1 MNSSVQRAIAGAVAV
16 VTVSAAAVVLM
27 QDRSTTIKRITDA
40 SPAAPGVA
48 WVTEVSASGMDGA
61 TFSDPRTGSMYPW
74 GPGSIRIDDMLLTL
88 AVTPE
93 GDGMNSDAV
102 MVAVDAA
109 SGAVK
114 WTSPAFELASCAE
127 QPMDGMLVC
136 HRPSYSEQPGLV
148 TFDLTTGESHTIETA
163 PEIVA
168 ATVANDRLY
177 IAEGDLE
184 GAQVTLHRGTLDD
197 YDADWSTPIAVS
209 AGWEDPY
216 ADRLLVGPEVGS
228 FDVGGGFATFDAQ
241 TGKEI
246 WSTDILDDCVI
257 AQYRTAGDLAVASDF
272 DCDATSSETTGSTA
286 STRNGEELA
295 TYQGSAEH
303 YLSIDEP
310 TDSSV
315 PVVLGDTA
323 FDRTTGEE
331 LWRNDLLV
339 FDDPG
344 DEWNEPRI
352 RGTLV
357 AVAGD
362 IGILRF
368 DDNTVGI
375 DLRTGGQLWSSAETW
390 TLMAHDRDSV
400 LAYGGGELVA
410 LDSHTG
416 LRLWTAEF
424 AKMTSDA
431 GTSFETYV
439 GGGDGTYVLQSGSML
454 VKLSPCRRDTG

>member
-1 MNSSVQRAIAGAVAV
+1 MKPSAQRAIAGAVAV

-48 WVTEVSASGMDGA
+48 WVTEVSASGIDGA

-88 AVTPE
+88 AVAPD

-102 MVAVDAA
+102 MVAVETA
-109 SGAVK
+109 SGAVM

-127 QPMDGMLVC
+127 QPLDGMLVC
-136 HRPSYSEQPGLV
+136 YRPSYGEQPGLV
-148 TFDLTTGESHTIETA
+148 TFDLSTGASNTIETA

-184 GAQVTLHRGTLDD
+184 GADVTLHRGTLDD

-209 AGWEDPY
+209 AGWEDQY
-216 ADRLLVGPEVGS
+216 ADRLMVGPEVGS
-228 FDVGGGFATFDAQ
+228 FDVGGSFATFDAQ
-241 TGKEI
+241 TGEEI
-246 WSTDILDDCVI
+246 WSTDILDDCMI

-272 DCDATSSETTGSTA
+272 DCDASSSATTGSTA
-286 STRNGEELA
+286 LNRSGEELA
-295 TYQGSAEH
+295 TYSGPAEH

-310 TDSSV
+310 ADLSI
-315 PVVLGDTA
+315 PIVLGDTA
-323 FDRTTGEE
+323 FDRTTGQE

-339 FDDPG
+339 FDDTG
-344 DEWNEPRI
+344 DEYNEPRT

-357 AVAGD
+357 ALVGD
-362 IGILRF
+362 VGILRF

-375 DLRTGGQLWSSAETW
+375 DLRTGGQLWTSAETW
-390 TLMAHDRDSV
+390 SLMAHDRDSV
-400 LAYGGGELVA
+400 VAYSDGALVA

-416 LRLWTAEF
+416 HQLWSAEF
-424 AKMTSDA
+424 AKMTGDP

-439 GGGDGTYVLQSGSML
+439 GGGGGTYILQSGSTL
-454 VKLSPCRRDTG
+454 AELSPLPS